1 MTAFTDAF
9 SESTK
14 LTIPG
19 MADISSNLQAFGNT
33 SNDLGDSTNILTS
46 DLNIGGAGG
55 EEGMFSG
62 FFSNAKGGQGWGS
75 AAIGAA
81 SGVAQSY
88 LGFQQ
93 LSEGRKQNRISN
105 KQWQDQFDIQKG
117 EYDRRASERNERV
130 VANKAAKT
138 SIGG

>member
-1 MTAFTDAF
+1 MTTF
-9 SESTK
+9 SDSFSQGTG

-19 MADISSNLQAFGNT
+19 LENINTNLQSFGGT
-33 SNDLGDSTNILTS
+33 SVDLAGTSDFLTS

-55 EEGMFSG
+55 EDGMFSN
-62 FFSNAKGGQGWGS
+62 FFSNNKGGAGWGS

-81 SGVAQSY
+81 SGIAQSY

-117 EYDRRASERNERV
+117 EYDRRTSERNERV